1 MDDSTNSP
9 TRLDLQRSYGSNWT
23 KTNVSTL
30 VEWLSVAAYNICCL
44 EYGSTYYRNIIRQN
58 TILGLVLS
66 TLSGTLSVTTF
77 GISGNLLATQI
88 LNGIFAFFSFTIAVY
103 TGYIKIYQVQETLE
117 QYIKMKQEWIVFST
131 KIASELQLPI
141 ELRRDALF
149 IIIKHKN
156 TYLDLLK
163 IDIVFPDHVKSQAYK
178 SLPHNQIQLDV
189 STLPRIIIDIGNQEL
204 DDLQSAGIR
213 NKDRFTRK
221 EQTVMVTQRSPS
233 ISSGSSQETVD
244 AKVNSVVLEIAE
256 T

>member
-1 MDDSTNSP
+1 MDDTTSSP
-9 TRLDLQRSYGSNWT
+9 SRMDLQRSYGSNWT

-30 VEWLSVAAYNICCL
+30 VEWLSVAAFNICCL
-44 EYGSTYYRNIIRQN
+44 EYGSSYYRKIIRQN

-66 TLSGTLSVTTF
+66 TLSGTLSVSTF
-77 GISGNLLATQI
+77 GISGNVLATQI

-117 QYIKMKQEWIVFST
+117 HYIKMKQEWIVFST
-131 KIASELQLPI
+131 TIASELQLPI

-163 IDIVFPDHVKSQAYK
+163 IDIDFPDHVKKLAHASIPQD
-178 SLPHNQIQLDV
+178 QIKLDV

-221 EQTVMVTQRSPS
+221 DQSTTMTQQSPTVNR
-233 ISSGSSQETVD
+233 QESVD
-244 AKVNSVVLEIAE
+244 MKVNSVVLAIGPS
-256 T
+256 